1 MIPWTSRIDQLFGG
15 LDTRSTLR
23 FSGTRSN
30 SEIKGGTA
38 GDIRESSIQQ
48 RCSSGEGPGGGPFL
62 RPANDVLLGAAPV
75 YDPPPC
81 SGLGG
86 QGVGRPLGSTQ
97 PALLAQILVSGAAA
111 MGGCTPGPANQA
123 VRSLQAAENQS
134 SIEAETRTPAGASL
148 SSAAS
153 CDGTNVSATRTTTVA
168 SRALRNMGIGILLEI
183 GYALSRTRKRF
194 YAKR

>member
-1 MIPWTSRIDQLFGG
+1 MSPWTSRIDQLFGG
-15 LDTRSTLR
+15 LETRRALR
-23 FSGTRSN
+23 PEGVRSN
-30 SEIKGGTA
+30 SEIKGGSA

-48 RCSSGEGPGGGPFL
+48 RCSSGEGPGGVPFL

-97 PALLAQILVSGAAA
+97 PALLAQIPVSGAAA
-111 MGGCTPGPANQA
+111 MGRCNQA
-123 VRSLQAAENQS
+123 LSSLQAAENQS
-134 SIEAETRTPAGASL
+134 SVEAETRAPAGVSL
-148 SSAAS
+148 SCAAS

-168 SRALRNMGIGILLEI
+168 NKALRNMGIGLLLEI

-194 YAKR
+194 YGKR